1 MANIVRRR
9 ALAPPPVKSATRA
22 IDVLELLADR
32 PQAPTHGDVA
42 RALGM
47 PKSSLSELLA
57 TLESRGYVT
66 CEADRYRLGP
76 ALLALAGTLLGRM
89 DVARIAQPHV
99 ASLMLRTGESAAIVV
114 RQGAEVV
121 VVCKENCDQPILYSL
136 QLGQRGPVS
145 ASAGGKAMLAFAPEA
160 ERAALL
166 SAGALPR
173 VTAAS
178 ITDPAV
184 LRRELDEIAAGG
196 LAWSREEMVAGIVAI
211 GLPLF
216 DATGRASAGLSVGVP
231 TVRFDPPRARRL
243 EAALREAADDIS
255 AALGWRKDRR
265 SSAA

>member
-1 MANIVRRR
+1 MP
-9 ALAPPPVKSATRA
+9 PPPVKSATRA
-22 IDVLELLADR
+22 IDVLELLADG
-32 PQAPTHGDVA
+32 PQAPTHGDLA

-76 ALLALAGTLLGRM
+76 ALLALAGTLLRRM

-136 QLGQRGPVS
+136 QLGQRGPIT

-166 SAGALPR
+166 RLLAASEDPADAVARSPAAVGRLLAATRRRGCGLRQGGALWPHTGSVALPIRHGAR
-173 VTAAS
+173 VIGCANVVWMS
-178 ITDPAV
+178 RVMSQQD
-184 LRRELDEIAAGG
+184 G
-196 LAWSREEMVAGIVAI
+196 LQRC
-211 GLPLF
+211 LP
-216 DATGRASAGLSVGVP
+216 P
-231 TVRFDPPRARRL
+231 
-243 EAALREAADDIS
+243 LREAVADIEARL
-255 AALGWRKDRR
+255 AAGEG
-265 SSAA
+265 